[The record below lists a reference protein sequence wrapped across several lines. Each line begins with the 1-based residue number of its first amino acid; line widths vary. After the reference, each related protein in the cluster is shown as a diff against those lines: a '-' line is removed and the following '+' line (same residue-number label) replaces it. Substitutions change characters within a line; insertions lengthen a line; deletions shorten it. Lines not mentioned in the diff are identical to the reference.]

1 MIHSSWPD
9 WGWELKETIK
19 SGLTTIQK
27 FRLTITNSDKI
38 FSEDAVVWI
47 VLNSQNQISKCEIYF
62 DATQFSQIKK
72 VITTRER
79 SATSPA
85 SPTNLHRGRE
95 SNDRL
100 SMELGDSPSTKK
112 RRQSEP
118 PPRNSSSDPKLR
130 YSAELFLKKEIRR
143 RTEFFGEM
151 MIIFLVGEIWSGE
164 VF

>member
-62 DATQFSQIKK
+62 DATQLSQIKK
-72 VITTRER
+72 VITTREDPR
-79 SATSPA
+79 LLRQVRQIYTEEG
-85 SPTNLHRGRE
+85 NL
-95 SNDRL
+95 
-100 SMELGDSPSTKK
+100 
-112 RRQSEP
+112 
-118 PPRNSSSDPKLR
+118 
-130 YSAELFLKKEIRR
+130 
-143 RTEFFGEM
+143 
-151 MIIFLVGEIWSGE
+151 MIG
-164 VF
+164 